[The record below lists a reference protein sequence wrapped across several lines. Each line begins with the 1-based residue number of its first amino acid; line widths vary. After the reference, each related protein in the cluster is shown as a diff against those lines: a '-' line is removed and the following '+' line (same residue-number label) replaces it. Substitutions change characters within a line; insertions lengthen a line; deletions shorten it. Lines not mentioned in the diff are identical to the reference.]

1 MTIFGM
7 QEQIFLLSLGLSITF
22 QSLLSA
28 TDTFFLFL
36 FIRKGLL
43 CVDNFNIHPIHELK
57 AGEKEEKIP
66 AVNLN

>member
-7 QEQIFLLSLGLSITF
+7 QEQIFLSPSAFITF

-36 FIRKGLL
+36 FIRKVL
-43 CVDNFNIHPIHELK
+43 VDNLNIHPIHELRQK
-57 AGEKEEKIP
+57 SGSEFKLKE
-66 AVNLN
+66 VNFLS